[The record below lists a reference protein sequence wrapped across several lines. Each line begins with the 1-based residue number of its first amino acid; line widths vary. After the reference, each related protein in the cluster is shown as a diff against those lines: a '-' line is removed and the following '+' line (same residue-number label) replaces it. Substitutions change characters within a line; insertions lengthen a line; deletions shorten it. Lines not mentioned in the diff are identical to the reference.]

1 MDDTVSNGPAD
12 IRFYQLD
19 RQPLAAV
26 LPKLL
31 ERVLA
36 AGMRAV
42 VRLPDEARRDEID
55 KALWLYDPDSF
66 LAHGTAATGH
76 GERQPVWLTTGEDR
90 PNGARALVLVDAVA
104 PPADLSG
111 YERCLFMFDGQD
123 EAAQAR
129 ARAAWKG
136 FRDAGRQ
143 VSYWQQKPAGG
154 WEQKG

>member
-1 MDDTVSNGPAD
+1 MTTAAPHD

-42 VRLPDEARRDEID
+42 VKLPDEARRVEID
-55 KALWLYDPDSF
+55 KALWVCDPDSF
-66 LAHGTAATGH
+66 LAHGSAETGQ
-76 GERQPVWLTTGEDR
+76 GERQPIWLTVGDDR

-111 YERCLFMFDGQD
+111 YERCLFMFDGHD
-123 EAAQAR
+123 EAATGR
-129 ARAAWKG
+129 ARAAWKA
-136 FRDAGRQ
+136 FRDAGGQ
-143 VSYWQQKPAGG
+143 VSYWQQKPGGG